1 MDLAADWCLQEKLQ
15 FHGLDKYFPQLP
27 LLLLLPSEIWFRA
40 LYLQI
45 VVTRE
50 PHFCPCTH
58 CVRNVEA
65 IYFHGGRSWNIF
77 WKYFVPN
84 AVLLA
89 GGNQENIYWS
99 DKPGFIWDPI
109 QILETRNLEL
119 SEWQY
124 NSLML
129 HLHIKAEYGPP
140 WNFTVPGGCLHL
152 GWQCRLVLSTIKN
165 LSIVRTLVNAF
176 NKMAAFLGHCK
187 ISWSLVCTAL
197 LDIDHVRRCRGGND
211 DVDAAPSIVM

>member
-1 MDLAADWCLQEKLQ
+1 MSLTSAPARTASGTSRLFIFTAVAPEIFFENILFQMQ
-15 FHGLDKYFPQLP
+15 FCSQ
-27 LLLLLPSEIWFRA
+27 
-40 LYLQI
+40 
-45 VVTRE
+45 
-50 PHFCPCTH
+50 
-58 CVRNVEA
+58 
-65 IYFHGGRSWNIF
+65 
-77 WKYFVPN
+77 
-84 AVLLA
+84 

-152 GWQCRLVLSTIKN
+152 GWQCLLVLSTIKN

-197 LDIDHVRRCRGGND
+197 LDIDHGRRCRGGND
-211 DVDAAPSIVM
+211 DVDAALSIVM